1 MKKHIINKT
10 YNMKHNS
17 LIPQLSIL
25 AVVLLFLSSCEL
37 AGDLVGFG
45 MYLGIAIVIA
55 VIALVI
61 FIIRRM
67 GK

>member
-1 MKKHIINKT
+1 
-10 YNMKHNS
+10 MKHNS